1 MEGFVKFITNPAW
14 WSVIA
19 TIIAAVAAAII
30 TYVLGKGQ
38 NKLQEQQLKL
48 QQQQN
53 ELQEQQVKLQ
63 QQQNKQQEY
72 ELYRRIYA
80 YIWELDVFNK
90 TMLQRIVAL
99 LVSNEDKNLRLKL
112 IDDIC
117 KEYEKKSDEF
127 TECTIDI
134 ELKQCGEGLDV
145 KYYYDALQASRKLI
159 LMFKYFVD
167 NELLGFKSSLADITQ
182 IENHT
187 TPPEEFIDII
197 IFNLFKGRNPQLLRN
212 ELIAFVNIVQKTNQA
227 QILEII
233 KKRITPDN
241 NK

>member
-112 IDDIC
+112 IDDIW

>member
-1 MEGFVKFITNPAW
+1 MRCLCIDLTKPEW

-19 TIIAAVAAAII
+19 TIIAAIVAAWI
-30 TYVLGKGQ
+30 TYKLGKRQ
-38 NKLQEQQLKL
+38 ERIQQEQLKLQEQQA
-48 QQQQN
+48 
-53 ELQEQQVKLQ
+53 
-63 QQQNKQQEY
+63 KQQEY

-90 TMLQRIVAL
+90 TMLQRLVAL
-99 LVSNEDKNLRLKL
+99 LISNEDKNLRLKL
-112 IDDIC
+112 IDDIW

-145 KYYYDALQASRKLI
+145 KYYYDALQASRKVI

-182 IENHT
+182 IENHN

-233 KKRITPDN
+233 KERITPTN
-241 NK
+241 TK

>member
-1 MEGFVKFITNPAW
+1 MRYLCIDLTNPEW

-19 TIIAAVAAAII
+19 TIIAAIVAAWI
-30 TYVLGKGQ
+30 TYKLGKRQ
-38 NKLQEQQLKL
+38 ERIQQEQLKLQEQQA
-48 QQQQN
+48 
-53 ELQEQQVKLQ
+53 
-63 QQQNKQQEY
+63 KQQEY

-90 TMLQRIVAL
+90 TMLQRLVAL
-99 LVSNEDKNLRLKL
+99 LVSNEDKSLRLKL
-112 IDDIC
+112 IDDIW

-145 KYYYDALQASRKLI
+145 KYYYDALQASRKVI

-182 IENHT
+182 IENHN

-233 KKRITPDN
+233 KERITPAN
-241 NK
+241 TK